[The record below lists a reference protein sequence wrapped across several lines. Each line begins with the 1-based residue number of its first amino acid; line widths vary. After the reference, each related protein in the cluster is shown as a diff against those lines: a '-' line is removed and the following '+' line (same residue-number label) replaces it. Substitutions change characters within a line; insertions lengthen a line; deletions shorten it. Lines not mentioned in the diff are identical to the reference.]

1 MNPLLE
7 LDGCVEDYGMA
18 DVVRT
23 LIEREMRIADAGSL
37 QRGDDAVEFRDV
49 GYRADAYPVHPA
61 ARDPVVAHG
70 HVTWS
75 DAQRGAVEVLDGFW
89 DGVVSDEELRSVPI
103 AETLQDDGSAQ
114 EV

>member
-61 ARDPVVAHG
+61 ARDPVVAHEDLAEG
-70 HVTWS
+70 AAAQFFRQVWRIRRVGNRAGLHKHRGC
-75 DAQRGAVEVLDGFW
+75 DGPAAQR
-89 DGVVSDEELRSVPI
+89 S
-103 AETLQDDGSAQ
+103 
-114 EV
+114 